1 MMTPIL
7 SAVLRRIE
15 NKLTDFEAKL
25 EELDSKL
32 GHLAVTGVTVSMNVA
47 GLDLEDDTDTD

>member
-25 EELDSKL
+25 DDLDSKL
-32 GHLAVTGVTVSMNVA
+32 GHLAITGVTVSMNVA